1 MKKFLLTVLAMLL
14 LNNVSYSKEEISNPY
29 DAIYEGYQA
38 VYSPDTETWTAG
50 GVGDDK
56 VVLTKKLVQSMGV
69 TTEYVDEDGN
79 VVISLSTDFEFVKN
93 GLLITVDNA
102 NLLYYKIV
110 YNGERFLQVPLS
122 YFELQQAFPDAEV
135 VRLSLLYGNKMW
147 ISKKLFSKKRVL
159 FVNDSENCY
168 YKLTA
173 KAKKAQDKEV
183 KGLITLYRYGIFNFS
198 HFGERDGK
206 IIIYVR

>member
-1 MKKFLLTVLAMLL
+1 MLL

-50 GVGDDK
+50 GVGDNK
-56 VVLTKKLVQSMGV
+56 VVLTKKLIQSMGV

-79 VVISLSTDFEFVKN
+79 VAISLSTDFEFVKN

-122 YFELQQAFPDAEV
+122 
-135 VRLSLLYGNKMW
+135 LSS
-147 ISKKLFSKKRVL
+147 IATKRVRKS
-159 FVNDSENCY
+159 F
-168 YKLTA
+168 
-173 KAKKAQDKEV
+173 
-183 KGLITLYRYGIFNFS
+183 I
-198 HFGERDGK
+198 
-206 IIIYVR
+206 